1 MNYLQ
6 LVLFLLYIYK
16 ILSSSVDF
24 IQIITTFVYC
34 SHLKRIIYDQKN
46 DTRCL
51 VSGSH
56 SGS

>member
-24 IQIITTFVYC
+24 IQILLLCIAHT
-34 SHLKRIIYDQKN
+34 
-46 DTRCL
+46 
-51 VSGSH
+51 
-56 SGS
+56 

>member
-6 LVLFLLYIYK
+6 LTDILLYIYK
-16 ILSSSVDF
+16 KHHLSAV
-24 IQIITTFVYC
+24 TTFVYC

-56 SGS
+56 TGS

>member
-24 IQIITTFVYC
+24 IQIIIAHT
-34 SHLKRIIYDQKN
+34 
-46 DTRCL
+46 
-51 VSGSH
+51 
-56 SGS
+56 